1 MRSKKLSP
9 GRVLAWVVMVA
20 VVVVTVFPFWWM
32 VRTALTPAADL
43 YTDNAGL
50 LPQHP
55 TLINFARVLGLTSRG
70 RGPRRRRLR
79 RAASTSPRYLLNSI
93 IYCGLIAGVP
103 DPVLR
108 DGRVRLRPAALPRP
122 RPASSRSS
130 SRALMVPPIFTLLPN
145 FVLVKDLGLINT
157 MAGMVAPTILMT
169 PFAVF
174 FLRQFFLS
182 LPRDVE
188 EAAILDG
195 NGPWGIFWRIAL
207 PMSRGPL
214 ITIGLTTIVWA
225 WKDYL
230 WPLLV
235 GRGEDNRLRHRRAR
249 RVPAAVTQHPTRLDR
264 ADGRLDAVRPA
275 RPAPARLHG
284 QAAGPVPELHR
295 KQVTPPPHRE
305 EDADDPQITCRGGP
319 AVPGRRGRPGRA
331 AASPATTRRAAAP
344 SP

>member
-1 MRSKKLSP
+1 MTRKNFSA
-9 GRVLAWVVMVA
+9 GRVVGWLVLA
-20 VVVVTVFPFWWM
+20 VVLVATVFPFWWM

-50 LPQHP
+50 LPENP
-55 TLINFARVLGLTSRG
+55 TLINFFRVLGLTSEAEA
-70 RGPRRRRLR
+70 
-79 RAASTSPRYLLNSI
+79 RAAGGSGARLNFAAYLLNSI
-93 IYCGLIAGVP
+93 IYCGLIA
-103 DPVLR
+103 VLQTAFCAMA
-108 DGRVRLRPAALPRP
+108 GYAFARLRFPGRDLIFGIIIA
-122 RPASSRSS
+122 
-130 SRALMVPPIFTLLPN
+130 ALMVPPIFTLLPN
-145 FVLVKDLGLINT
+145 FILVKDLGVMNT

-214 ITIGLTTIVWA
+214 ITIGLTTTVWA

-235 GRGEDNRLRHRRAR
+235 GRSEDNRL
-249 RVPAAVTQHPTRLDR
+249 VTVALGVFLQQSPNTQPDWTGLM
-264 ADGRLDAVRPA
+264 
-275 RPAPARLHG
+275 
-284 QAAGPVPELHR
+284 
-295 KQVTPPPHRE
+295 
-305 EDADDPQITCRGGP
+305 
-319 AVPGRRGRPGRA
+319 
-331 AASPATTRRAAAP
+331 AASTLSVLPVLVLLIFMGKRLVQSLNFTG
-344 SP
+344 SK